1 MRSGER
7 VGDVVLRVRR
17 GLARR
22 AWGAAAMA
30 AAAALGLVLL
40 VAWALA
46 GDAGWRQ
53 GTAWPLTLDLA
64 LLLGLAAGG
73 WWIHRRLRSWL
84 GEASLA
90 SSMEHAAGLPS
101 GAVLGSLELARELPA
116 GVSSSLA
123 SRGETNVMSR
133 LAAAEERL
141 EGRLGGEIGQWA
153 RRARNGMVILAPLV
167 VMVAILWPD
176 RTATAWRGL
185 GQPVQL
191 LAGPVLPSLEVRPG
205 DVEVERGA
213 DVDVTVRAPFRDSV
227 TLHWQASGD
236 VPRST
241 AAPVA
246 ADSGAAF
253 QVRDVRT
260 PVLYHVTSQDGA
272 RSPSY
277 RIVPMDPLMVTDVTL
292 RLDYPVH
299 TGRPA
304 DEYRGDVPP
313 LTVPAGTR
321 VEVEGSAS
329 HVLEEAVLTEA
340 TGDAMALDVEG
351 AEFRG
356 SWVPRGDEELVW
368 SFRDERNRLAGTVP
382 PPLRFTV
389 VPDSA
394 PEVVFTFPAR
404 DTLVPLNLRQPLI
417 LQVRD
422 DYGIQAVELVAY
434 RVGASGQREDPVV
447 QVLDLGGPRGAV
459 ARPVLDLSDW
469 GLVPGDTVRYHARAV
484 DNAPS
489 PGTGVS
495 REWVLRMPGSAEMRR
510 DAGARLDD
518 TAEELSRLA
527 EDVGRAEEQTR
538 SMERRARS
546 GDRATDERGDARPE
560 TRNGEAAE
568 FQEREDVRQ
577 ALEEQDELQERV
589 DSLRGEME
597 AMARALE
604 EAGESDPGL
613 REDLDR
619 LRELMDEI
627 VPPEARERLREML
640 EDVESMEAGERQ
652 EALGELQEQ
661 QTSFREQL
669 ESSLERFRRAAVD
682 QDFRATTAEAQELA
696 RREEA
701 LSEELRSGDDPELRA
716 DQQEALRDEAEA
728 TEEQMERLQERLQE
742 LGETDAAREVQEA
755 RDRSAQAEGSME
767 QAGRE
772 AREGRPEQAGDQ
784 AASASE
790 AMDQAAEQLR
800 EAQSQMSTE
809 RARAFQQAL
818 EGTADDALAL
828 AREQSRIREEMTGAA
843 GQEMERL
850 RGDVAAVE
858 QGMRSLAD
866 QMAQTASESGAPDRQ
881 LAGEMGRAMEAL
893 ERTRE
898 AMEGGTGPRPSPRG
912 SAEQAV
918 EALNQVART
927 AMEQA
932 LAMEQGEG
940 SQGMSAGGLQQRLQD
955 LAQQQG
961 SLNNQAGQMMP
972 MQLGPNAT
980 ESQARQMA
988 EGQQSVAD
996 ELGEMAAEPGG
1007 EEQALGSLE
1016 AMAQEAEAL
1025 ARELAG
1031 GRLDTETRRRQEEL
1045 FRRLLDAGRTLEK
1058 DEYSD
1063 EREASRPGTFERAEV
1078 EALDPADMNV
1088 LMYRLP
1094 SADVLQRLS
1103 PGARRL
1109 VIEYFERL
1117 NRGGPEGAAEVPPE
1131 GGGGG

>member
-1 MRSGER
+1 MRGAER

-22 AWGAAAMA
+22 AWGAAAMVA
-30 AAAALGLVLL
+30 VLAMGMVLL

-46 GDAGWRQ
+46 GDGGWRQ
-53 GTAWPLTLDLA
+53 GTAWPLALDLA
-64 LLLGLAAGG
+64 LLLGLAAGA
-73 WWIHRRLRSWL
+73 WWTRRRLGSRL

-90 SSMEHAAGLPS
+90 SSMEDAAGLPS
-101 GAVLGSLELARELPA
+101 GAVLGSLELARDLPG
-116 GVSSSLA
+116 GVSRSLA
-123 SRGETNVMSR
+123 SRGEMNVMTR

-141 EGRLGGEIGQWA
+141 EGRLGGEIGQWT
-153 RRARNGMVILAPLV
+153 RRARNGMVALAPLV
-167 VMVAILWPD
+167 VMIAILSPD
-176 RTATAWRGL
+176 RAATAWRGL

-191 LAGPVLPSLEVRPG
+191 LSGPVLPPLEVRPG
-205 DVEVERGA
+205 DAEVERGG
-213 DVDVTVRAPFRDSV
+213 DVDVSVRAPFREAV

-246 ADSGAAF
+246 ADSGATF
-253 QVRDVRT
+253 RVRDVRT
-260 PVLYHVTSQDGA
+260 PVRYHVTSADGA

-277 RIVPMDPLMVTDVTL
+277 RIVPMDPLMVTDMTL
-292 RLDYPVH
+292 RLYYPDH
-299 TGRPA
+299 TGRPS
-304 DEYRGDVPP
+304 DEYRGDIPP

-329 HVLEEAVLTEA
+329 HALEEAVLTA
-340 TGDAMALDVEG
+340 GTGDARALDVDG
-351 AEFRG
+351 AGFRG

-394 PEVVFTFPAR
+394 PEVTFTFPAR
-404 DTLVPLNLRQPLI
+404 DTVIPLDLRQPLI
-417 LQVRD
+417 IQARD

-434 RVGASGQREDPVV
+434 RIAASGRQEEPVV
-447 QVLDLGGPRGAV
+447 QVLELGGPRGAV
-459 ARPVLDLSDW
+459 ARPVLDLSGW

-518 TAEELSRLA
+518 TAEELGRLA
-527 EDVGRAEEQTR
+527 EEVGRAEERTR

-546 GDRATDERGDARPE
+546 GDRSTDERGDRRPE
-560 TRNGEAAE
+560 ARNGEAAE
-568 FQEREDVRQ
+568 FQEREDVRR

-597 AMARALE
+597 EMARALE
-604 EAGESDPGL
+604 EAGEADPGL
-613 REDLDR
+613 REDLER

-640 EDVESMEAGERQ
+640 RDVESMEAGERQ
-652 EALGELQEQ
+652 EALEELQEQ

-682 QDFRATTAEAQELA
+682 QDFRATTAEAEELA

-716 DQQEALRDEAEA
+716 DQQEALRDEARGME
-728 TEEQMERLQERLQE
+728 ERLERLEQRLQE
-742 LGETDAAREVQEA
+742 LGETDAAGEVQEA
-755 RDRSAQAEGSME
+755 RDRSARAEASME

-772 AREGRPEQAGDQ
+772 ARQGRPEQAGDQ

-790 AMDQAAEQLR
+790 AMGQAAEQLR
-800 EAQSQMSTE
+800 EAQGQMSSE

-818 EGTADDALAL
+818 NRTADDALSL

-866 QMAQTASESGAPDRQ
+866 QMEGTASEAGAPDRQ
-881 LAGEMGRAMEAL
+881 LAAEMGRAMEAL
-893 ERTRE
+893 ERARE

-912 SAEQAV
+912 AAEQAV

-932 LAMEQGEG
+932 LALEQGEG
-940 SQGMSAGGLQQRLQD
+940 NQGMSAGGLQQRLQD
-955 LAQQQG
+955 LAQRQG

-972 MQLGPNAT
+972 MQLGRNAM

-988 EGQQSVAD
+988 QGQQSVAD
-996 ELGEMAAEPGG
+996 ELGEMADEPGS

-1016 AMAQEAEAL
+1016 AMAQEAEEL

-1063 EREASRPGTFERAEV
+1063 EREASRPGAFERPEV
-1078 EALDPADMNV
+1078 EALTPEDMSV

-1094 SADVLQRLS
+1094 PADVLRRLS
-1103 PGARRL
+1103 PAARRL
-1109 VIEYFERL
+1109 VIDYFERL
-1117 NRGGPEGAAEVPPE
+1117 NRRGPEGAAEAPP
-1131 GGGGG
+1131 GGGGGG